1 MANVYRLTLGTAWQP
16 LQIPSNCH
24 VYGGGEIHLD
34 DDTPQINIFNT
45 VEQSNFIVED
55 LRITRKA
62 TQKDADPIW
71 WYATRACTGMAFTRC
86 ENFTV
91 RNCVISMHTDALG
104 LSDCTSVTL
113 RTIYLKI
120 WERNLSRFV
129 AAAISRSRIT
139 S

>member
-1 MANVYRLTLGTAWQP
+1 MFMAVVKFT
-16 LQIPSNCH
+16 
-24 VYGGGEIHLD
+24 D

-113 RTIYLKI
+113 ENNLLKI

-129 AAAISRSRIT
+129 AAAISRSE
-139 S
+139 